1 LNIVNLI
8 SLGACAASAAF
19 LIRGRR
25 ATVNLNAI
33 RLWTDEMDVTVD
45 ENRYR
50 GKDAKQLFKFFARR
64 EGIFC
69 VASKHLYLSK
79 TGQYFELEV
88 VAELG
93 RVSRWVLTPV
103 SDSDASLFLSYV
115 RDEDLRAIS
124 APEP

>member
-1 LNIVNLI
+1 
-8 SLGACAASAAF
+8 
-19 LIRGRR
+19 
-25 ATVNLNAI
+25 
-33 RLWTDEMDVTVD
+33 
-45 ENRYR
+45 
-50 GKDAKQLFKFFARR
+50 
-64 EGIFC
+64 
-69 VASKHLYLSK
+69 LYLSK